1 MQRIV
6 NIVHRYETDFS
17 WKEAVEAT
25 VKKSLSSGEI
35 KKLGVLLPPIL
46 STMFQI
52 LIGYTKSLV
61 EYLGK

>member
-1 MQRIV
+1 MK
-6 NIVHRYETDFS
+6 DFS